1 MLSQKRKKTTSL
13 SICGI
18 IAGLYFIICIA
29 FYPLSYGGIQVRF
42 AEALTILPLFFGEA
56 VWGVTIGCLISNFFS
71 QGVLFL
77 DVVFGTLATL
87 ISAILTFIISKKIKN
102 QKARYFIGA
111 FPPVI
116 INAVVVPFTFLALFE
131 LKELYFISMIQIFI
145 GQAISIYIIGSFI
158 YFPLKKILDKT
169 VSSYCF

>member
-1 MLSQKRKKTTSL
+1 MLSQKIKRTTSL
-13 SICGI
+13 SNCGI

-56 VWGVTIGCLISNFFS
+56 VWGITIGCLIANCFS
-71 QGVLFL
+71 QGVVVL

-87 ISAILTFIISKKIKN
+87 VSGVLTYFIGKKIKN
-102 QKARYFIGA
+102 LKLRFFIGA

-116 INAVVVPFTFLALFE
+116 INAIVVPFTFLALFE
-131 LKELYFISMIQIFI
+131 LKQLYFLSLIQVFL
-145 GQAISIYIIGSFI
+145 GQAISIYIIGAFI
-158 YFPLKKILDKT
+158 YFPLRKILDKKIT
-169 VSSYCF
+169 P

>member
-1 MLSQKRKKTTSL
+1 MLNSKRKRTTSL

-56 VWGVTIGCLISNFFS
+56 VWGITIGCLIANCFS
-71 QGVLFL
+71 QGVVVL

-87 ISAILTFIISKKIKN
+87 VSGVLTYFIGKKIKN
-102 QKARYFIGA
+102 LKLRFFIGA

-116 INAVVVPFTFLALFE
+116 INAIVVPFTFLALLE
-131 LKELYFISMIQIFI
+131 LKQLYFISLVQVFL
-145 GQAISIYIIGSFI
+145 GQAISIYIIGAFI
-158 YFPLKKILDKT
+158 YFPLKRILDKKIT
-169 VSSYCF
+169 Q

>member
-1 MLSQKRKKTTSL
+1 MLSQKRKRTTSL

-56 VWGVTIGCLISNFFS
+56 VWGITIGCLIANCFS
-71 QGVLFL
+71 QGVVVL

-87 ISAILTFIISKKIKN
+87 VSGVLTYFIGKKIKN
-102 QKARYFIGA
+102 LKLRFFIGA

-116 INAVVVPFTFLALFE
+116 INAIVVPFTFLALFE
-131 LKELYFISMIQIFI
+131 LKQLYFLSLIQVFL
-145 GQAISIYIIGSFI
+145 GQAISIYIIGAFI
-158 YFPLKKILDKT
+158 YFPLRKILDKKIT
-169 VSSYCF
+169 P

>member
-1 MLSQKRKKTTSL
+1 MLSQKRKRTTSL

-18 IAGLYFIICIA
+18 IAGLYFVICIA

-56 VWGVTIGCLISNFFS
+56 VWGVTIGCLLANCFS
-71 QGVLFL
+71 SGIFVL

-87 ISAILTFIISKKIKN
+87 ISGLLTYIIGKKIKN
-102 QKARYFIGA
+102 LKLRFFIGA

-116 INAVVVPFTFLALFE
+116 INAIVVPFTFLALFE
-131 LKELYFISMIQIFI
+131 LKELYFISLVQVFL
-145 GQAISIYIIGSFI
+145 GQAISIYIIGAFI
-158 YFPLKKILDKT
+158 YFPLREILNKKVTL
-169 VSSYCF
+169 

>member
-1 MLSQKRKKTTSL
+1 MLNSKRKRTTSL

-42 AEALTILPLFFGEA
+42 AEALTVLPLFFGEA
-56 VWGVTIGCLISNFFS
+56 VWGITIGCLIANCFS
-71 QGVLFL
+71 QGVVVL

-87 ISAILTFIISKKIKN
+87 VSGVLTYFIGKKIKN
-102 QKARYFIGA
+102 LKLRFFIGA

-116 INAVVVPFTFLALFE
+116 INAIVVPFTFLALLE
-131 LKELYFISMIQIFI
+131 LKQLYFISLVQVFL
-145 GQAISIYIIGSFI
+145 GQAISIYIIGAFI
-158 YFPLKKILDKT
+158 YFPLRRILDKKIT
-169 VSSYCF
+169 Q